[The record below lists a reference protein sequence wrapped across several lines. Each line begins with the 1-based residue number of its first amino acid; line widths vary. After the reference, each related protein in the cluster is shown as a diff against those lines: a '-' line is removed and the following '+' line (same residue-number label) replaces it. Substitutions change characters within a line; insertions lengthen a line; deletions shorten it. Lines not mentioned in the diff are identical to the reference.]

1 MKPSRKPVPKEH
13 AVRDLLAG
21 PCGLDAGSA
30 ARQPPVAAVAEGRSL
45 RVTECF
51 TLFASE
57 PAGRAA
63 EPPQERDDSR
73 ETENR
78 PGGGGALAHVL
89 GCRAAGREGLPGKGR
104 KRHRAAAVLGPG
116 AAARARARPRRPARG
131 RNSANRSWV
140 SGPQALPGRESPA
153 APRDSLT
160 LNKLRLS
167 GIRM

>member
-78 PGGGGALAHVL
+78 PGGGGPSHMFWGAGRRGGR
-89 GCRAAGREGLPGKGR
+89 GCRGRGGSGTGRPQFWGREQLPEPGPDPGGR
-104 KRHRAAAVLGPG
+104 PG
-116 AAARARARPRRPARG
+116 AGTLPTARG
-131 RNSANRSWV
+131 FPVR
-140 SGPQALPGRESPA
+140 
-153 APRDSLT
+153 
-160 LNKLRLS
+160 RLS
-167 GIRM
+167 QDGNPLLPHGTHSH

>member
-30 ARQPPVAAVAEGRSL
+30 ARERCGRQPPVAAVAEGRSL

-78 PGGGGALAHVL
+78 PGGGGPRTCSGVQGGGA
-89 GCRAAGREGLPGKGR
+89 GGAAGEGAEAAPGGR
-104 KRHRAAAVLGPG
+104 SSGAGSSCPSPG
-116 AAARARARPRRPARG
+116 
-131 RNSANRSWV
+131 
-140 SGPQALPGRESPA
+140 QTPA
-153 APRDSLT
+153 AGQGPELCQPLVGFRSAGSPRTGIPCCPTGLT
-160 LNKLRLS
+160 HTE
-167 GIRM
+167 